1 MHRGRRHRLAADSLT
16 LFSLEI
22 TMLRWAMAFLI
33 VALIAAL
40 LGFGNV
46 AGAASGIAIT
56 LFWVFVAL
64 FVLSLLVSL
73 VTGRR
78 APVP

>member
-1 MHRGRRHRLAADSLT
+1 
-16 LFSLEI
+16 
-22 TMLRWAMAFLI
+22 MLRWAMAFLI
-33 VALIAAL
+33 IALIAAL
-40 LGFGNV
+40 LGFAGV
-46 AGAASGIAIT
+46 AGAASNIAIT

-64 FVLSLLVSL
+64 FVISLLVSL

>member
-1 MHRGRRHRLAADSLT
+1 
-16 LFSLEI
+16 
-22 TMLRWAMAFLI
+22 MLRWAMTFLI
-33 VALIAAL
+33 IALIAAL
-40 LGFGNV
+40 LGFAGV
-46 AGAASGIAIT
+46 AGAASNIAIM

-64 FVLSLLVSL
+64 FVISLLVSL

>member
-1 MHRGRRHRLAADSLT
+1 
-16 LFSLEI
+16 
-22 TMLRWAMAFLI
+22 MLRWAMAFLI
-33 VALIAAL
+33 IALIAAL
-40 LGFGNV
+40 LGFAGV
-46 AGAASGIAIT
+46 AGAASNIAIM

-64 FVLSLLVSL
+64 FVLSLVVSL

>member
-1 MHRGRRHRLAADSLT
+1 
-16 LFSLEI
+16 
-22 TMLRWAMAFLI
+22 MLRWAMAFLI

-46 AGAASGIAIT
+46 AGTASGIAVT

-64 FVLSLLVSL
+64 FVLSLLISL

>member
-1 MHRGRRHRLAADSLT
+1 
-16 LFSLEI
+16 
-22 TMLRWAMAFLI
+22 MLRWAMAFLI
-33 VALIAAL
+33 IALIAAL
-40 LGFGNV
+40 LGFGGV
-46 AGAASGIAIT
+46 AGTASSIAVT

-64 FVLSLLVSL
+64 FVLSLLVSV

>member
-1 MHRGRRHRLAADSLT
+1 
-16 LFSLEI
+16 
-22 TMLRWAMAFLI
+22 MLRWAMAFLI
-33 VALIAAL
+33 IALIAAL

-46 AGAASGIAIT
+46 AGTASGIAVT

-64 FVLSLLVSL
+64 FVISLLVSL

>member
-1 MHRGRRHRLAADSLT
+1 
-16 LFSLEI
+16 
-22 TMLRWAMAFLI
+22 MLRWAMAFLI
-33 VALIAAL
+33 IALIAAL

-46 AGAASGIAIT
+46 AGTASGIAVT
-56 LFWVFVAL
+56 LFYVFVAL